1 MMIFASACNEEIN
14 QEQTMQ
20 EPEQEKS
27 LKVAVLTGEG
37 FQDQEVY
44 MPLGYLANRNV
55 KTVTVGEAKGSVK
68 AYNNDFTVMIEK
80 TVDEV
85 SVDEFDAL
93 LIPGGKA
100 PSSLR
105 ENEKIVAFAKE
116 FLESGKPVAA
126 ICHGPQILIRAG
138 VMEGR
143 KSTAY
148 KTVREELT
156 EAGAGFQDTSLVV
169 DGNLITSRNPGDLP
183 VFARKL
189 YEKLK

>member
-1 MMIFASACNEEIN
+1 
-14 QEQTMQ
+14 MQ
-20 EPEQEKS
+20 EPGQEKT

-44 MPLGYLANRNV
+44 MPLGYLANRGV
-55 KTVTVGEAKGSVK
+55 ETVTVGESTGSVK
-68 AYNNDFTVMIEK
+68 AYNNSFSVMIEK

-105 ENEKIVAFAKE
+105 ENEKIIAFAKK

-126 ICHGPQILIRAG
+126 ICHGPQILITAG

-143 KSTAY
+143 QATAY
-148 KTVREELT
+148 KTVREEMT
-156 EAGAGFQDTSLVV
+156 QAGASFRDSALVV
-169 DGNLITSRNPGDLP
+169 DDNLITSRNPGDLP
-183 VFARKL
+183 KFAHEL
-189 YEKLK
+189 YERIK